1 MTDIIIR
8 NAPDNEA
15 AILQVRAAK
24 RAMSRSPKMAV
35 GDSIV
40 VGFDSGEMFSVTRT
54 KAAYVVREEHI

>member
-8 NAPDNEA
+8 NAPDDEA

-24 RAMSRSPKMAV
+24 RAMSRTPKMSV

-40 VGFDSGEMFSVTRT
+40 IGYESGEMFSVTRT
-54 KAAYVVREEHI
+54 KSAYVVREENW